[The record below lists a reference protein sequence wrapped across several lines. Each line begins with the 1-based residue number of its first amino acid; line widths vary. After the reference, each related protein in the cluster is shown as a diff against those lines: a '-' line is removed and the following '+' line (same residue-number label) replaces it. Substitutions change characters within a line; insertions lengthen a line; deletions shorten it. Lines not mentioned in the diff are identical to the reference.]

1 MDASQ
6 RQAPTPT
13 RPPLPLLIPGPP
25 TSLTALNPRG
35 GGPEADD
42 QARPVSGAVS
52 VPGPGSILPAKSR
65 RRVRPRNS
73 EPPTR
78 GRVRVG
84 V

>member
-1 MDASQ
+1 MDRSQ
-6 RQAPTPT
+6 DRAPSPT
-13 RPPLPLLIPGPP
+13 RPPLPPLIPGPP

-35 GGPEADD
+35 GGAEADD

-65 RRVRPRNS
+65 RRGRLRNS

-78 GRVRVG
+78 G
-84 V
+84 